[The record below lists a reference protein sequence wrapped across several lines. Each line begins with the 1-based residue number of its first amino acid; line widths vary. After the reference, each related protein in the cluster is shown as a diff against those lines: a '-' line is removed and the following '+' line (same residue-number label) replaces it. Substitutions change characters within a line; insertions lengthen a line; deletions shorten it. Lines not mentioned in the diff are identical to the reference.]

1 MLSAETLA
9 PGVAMNEERPMRLPK
24 ALAFD
29 VFGTVV
35 DWRSGI
41 AREAAPL
48 LGMLGRTDIT
58 PEVFADGWRARYQ
71 PAMARVRSGERPFVI
86 LDTLHRETLEE
97 LLTSLN
103 IDPAAVGEERLHEL
117 TLAWHRLDPW
127 PDAVAGMTQLKRRF
141 PIVTLSNGNIALML
155 DMARRAGL
163 PWDAILGA
171 EVSGYYK
178 PDPEA
183 YLATARQ
190 LAVRPDELCLVAAHH
205 SDLAAA
211 RGAGLMTAYVDRPM
225 EYGGRPAPDRGYAQE
240 WEWNTASLAELAE
253 LLGG

>member
-1 MLSAETLA
+1 MK
-9 PGVAMNEERPMRLPK
+9 RPK

-41 AREAAPL
+41 ARDAAPL
-48 LGMLGRTDIT
+48 LETLGRGDIT
-58 PEVFADGWRARYQ
+58 PEAFADGWRARYQ

-86 LDTLHRETLEE
+86 LDVLHREMLEDLLRSLDIEPQALGEQGLTE
-97 LLTSLN
+97 LAN
-103 IDPAAVGEERLHEL
+103 
-117 TLAWHRLDPW
+117 AWHRLDPW
-127 PDAVAGMTQLKRRF
+127 PDAVAGLTRLKRRF

-171 EVSGYYK
+171 EVSGHYK
-178 PDPEA
+178 PEPDA

-190 LAVRPDELCLVAAHH
+190 LAVEPDELCLVAAHH

-211 RGAGLMTAYVDRPM
+211 RRCGLMTAYVDRPT
-225 EYGGRPAPDRGYAQE
+225 EYGDRPAPDRGFASD
-240 WEWNTASLAELAE
+240 WEWSVASLTELAD
-253 LLGG
+253 LLGA